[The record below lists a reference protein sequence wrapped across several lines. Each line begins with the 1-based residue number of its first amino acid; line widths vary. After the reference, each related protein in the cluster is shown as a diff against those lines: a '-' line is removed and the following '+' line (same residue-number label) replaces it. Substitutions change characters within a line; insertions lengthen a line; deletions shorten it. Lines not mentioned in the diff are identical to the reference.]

1 MIRATLL
8 LTTAAL
14 TLSACDPALMNNVNN
29 PDNQNRNAGAL
40 TGAAAGAI
48 AGVVAGD
55 RDPKAVA
62 IGTAAGAILGAGI
75 GEYLD
80 RQAASLRNDLGN
92 DAITVTNTG
101 DSLLV
106 NFPQDVLFATD
117 SASVSSASRSD
128 LQALA
133 RNLQQ
138 YPDTTVQ
145 IVGHTDNTGS
155 AGYNFDLS
163 NRRAGAVAGVLVN
176 AGVAG
181 GRITS
186 TGKGEDQPVASNLTP
201 EGRAQNRRV
210 EVIIRPTA

>member
-14 TLSACDPALMNNVNN
+14 VLTACDPAMMNTTGN
-29 PDNQNRNAGAL
+29 PNQNRNAGAL

-55 RDPKAVA
+55 RDPKAVVF
-62 IGTAAGAILGAGI
+62 GTAAGAILGAGV

-117 SASVSSASRSD
+117 SASVSAASRSD

-138 YPDTTVQ
+138 YPDTSVQ
-145 IVGHTDNTGS
+145 IIGHTDNTGA

-186 TGKGEDQPVASNLTP
+186 TGRGEDQPVASNLTP